1 MRWLLVILFLA
12 FTFNGAFAQTR
23 ADRLFD
29 RGLLF
34 RLSPHYMEIFTVIF
48 PIAKVGDDNNSCKD
62 K

>member
-1 MRWLLVILFLA
+1 MESGKRISP
-12 FTFNGAFAQTR
+12 G
-23 ADRLFD
+23 RLFD

-48 PIAKVGDDNNSCKD
+48 LIAKVGDDNNSCKD